1 MENKIENKNYTI
13 TIKFEDIDFNRVSWF
28 MSDCA
33 NEEDPELNLKELFE
47 GEISD
52 CLNHFLIQDKYVVPF
67 AGGFKGGAYLPE

>member
-33 NEEDPELNLKELFE
+33 NEEDPELNLVHNLMRKNRESHQAE
-47 GEISD
+47 GL
-52 CLNHFLIQDKYVVPF
+52 CF
-67 AGGFKGGAYLPE
+67 